1 MTIEQ
6 IKQPII
12 NEYSQFQEYFH
23 RYTDTRVEL
32 LDQVIEY
39 LGQFP
44 GKQLR
49 PIMVLLAAKACGH
62 YEHRHALL
70 ATAVEMLHNATL
82 MHDDV
87 IDESD
92 SRRNHDSVCHRWS
105 NQVAVL
111 SGDFFLAQVM
121 AIVQEVGDSTISNL
135 LSHTVSVM
143 CQGELQQLASIHNNI
158 SEESY
163 IDIIGAK
170 TASFLATCC
179 EFGASTFDGSEAP
192 YSKALRDFGYHYG
205 VVFQIRDDI
214 NDFNS
219 EHDVALPAGASAESL
234 INKHTQLAIE
244 ALAPLPPSEAKE
256 VLLAMLHPS
265 APQPVC

>member
-12 NEYSQFQEYFH
+12 NEYCQFQECFKS
-23 RYTDTRVEL
+23 YTTTHVEL

-62 YEHRHALL
+62 IDHRHILL
-70 ATAVEMLHNATL
+70 ATAVEMLHNASL

-87 IDESD
+87 IDESS

-121 AIVQEVGDSTISNL
+121 AIIQEVGSEPISKT
-135 LSHTVSVM
+135 LSKTVAVM
-143 CQGELQQLASIHNNI
+143 CQGELQQMASIHNNI

-163 IDIIGAK
+163 VSIIGAK
-170 TASFLATCC
+170 TASLLATCC

-192 YSKALRDFGYHYG
+192 YRKALYDFGYHYG
-205 VVFQIRDDI
+205 VVFQIRDDL

-219 EHDVALPAGASAESL
+219 EHDVALPSGTSAQSL
-234 INKHTQLAIE
+234 IDRHTQLAVQ
-244 ALAPLPPSEAKE
+244 ALAPLPSSEAKE
-256 VLLAMLHPS
+256 VLLAMLEPS